1 MKTLKLSFV
10 FFALLICSVSRAQYG
25 YGGMGGSVRPMV
37 AINSGDVA
45 GLKGVTNVNIV
56 YDYSKTGVGAFRNE
70 GDYLKKKEDDFKK
83 DPGKFDKFKASWYN
97 SRKERFEPKFLEMFN
112 KMGEKSGMRAT
123 NYSSDAPVTLK
134 IETVFI
140 EPGMNIGIARQPA
153 YIDIECTFM
162 DKNGKEIVKYF
173 IKNSVG
179 ASAMGFDYDAGSR
192 LVESYAKGAKMLM
205 KDVNKKLKKL
215 K

>member
-1 MKTLKLSFV
+1 
-10 FFALLICSVSRAQYG
+10 
-25 YGGMGGSVRPMV
+25 
-37 AINSGDVA
+37 
-45 GLKGVTNVNIV
+45 
-56 YDYSKTGVGAFRNE
+56 
-70 GDYLKKKEDDFKK
+70 
-83 DPGKFDKFKASWYN
+83 
-97 SRKERFEPKFLEMFN
+97 
-112 KMGEKSGMRAT
+112 
-123 NYSSDAPVTLK
+123 
-134 IETVFI
+134 
-140 EPGMNIGIARQPA
+140 MNIGIARQPA